1 MPSAPRYVDGP
12 ASDVSIVITPRPSE
26 TAYSCTPNVPYTS
39 SPTANPG
46 CAEAATRPTAP
57 ARMTAPIST
66 GGTYE
71 APAFIQPRMA
81 GSTDRCE
88 TATTNCPSAGSG
100 TSSVVSDQSV
110 ARGSPEGRA
119 ARRTWRLVSGMRR
132 LLRLRRD
139 LLIGR

>member
-1 MPSAPRYVDGP
+1 MSPVAPSAPRYVDGP
-12 ASDVSIVITPRPSE
+12 ASEVSILITPRPSE

-39 SPTANPG
+39 SPAANPG
-46 CAEAATRPTAP
+46 CAEAVTRPTAP

-100 TSSVVSDQSV
+100 TSSAVSDQSV
-110 ARGSPEGRA
+110 LRGSPDGRA
-119 ARRTWRLVSGMRR
+119 ASRTWWLVSGMRR
-132 LLRLRRD
+132 LLECGG
-139 LLIGR
+139 IC